1 MYKDYFGFREVPFSI
16 VPSSRYLFLSQR
28 HREAMQHLQ
37 AGLGQGGGFAMLT
50 GEVGTGKTTV
60 AKAMLASLDDKTASG
75 LILNPTFSSQ
85 DLLEAICD
93 EFSIDYPPQASLKQ
107 LSQAIYQYLQHNELQ
122 GINTLVVIDEAQHL
136 SAEVLE
142 QLRLLTNLETDDR
155 KLLKVLLIGQP
166 ELQQKLRTT
175 QLRQLAQRI
184 TGRYHLLPLSEGETR
199 QYIEFRLST
208 AGGDASLFS
217 KSAVAVINKASQGI
231 PRLINLIGD
240 KALQYAYH
248 SGEKRVSKSTAH
260 KACEDILSFQAPG
273 VGNSTQESALRQAIS
288 HYALPALLG
297 VSVAAGLY
305 WKGTDALSW
314 AQQTILPTKTSQIA
328 SETTVT
334 QPVVIAEPA
343 LEPIAQSV
351 RSQTDYPVE
360 LLQSLFRRDDKI
372 AAIQELYALWGYQA
386 GVLDGMCES
395 GANSLFQCQKYLG
408 TLGQIIEQNLPVV
421 MPLYHLGDESYV
433 VLYSA
438 NGDEVEVLN
447 GRERIVMP
455 KSWLEALWTGEYYS
469 IWQRD
474 IYTTLRL
481 NQQGEQV
488 AILDSKLSQVLGEP
502 ASGSDVFDKALER
515 KVELFQ
521 RWQKMDVDG
530 IAGRNTLKKLELMTQ
545 TDAPTLNAPMSKEPM
560 LNMDEPQEVLQ

>member
-1 MYKDYFGFREVPFSI
+1 MYKDYFGFLEVPFSI

-107 LSQAIYQYLQHNELQ
+107 LSQAIYQYLQHNEQQ

-184 TGRYHLLPLSEGETR
+184 TGRYHLLPFSEGETR

-248 SGEKRVSKSTAH
+248 SGEKCISKSTAH

-273 VGNSTQESALRQAIS
+273 VGNHAQDSALRQAMS
-288 HYALPALLG
+288 RYALPALLG
-297 VSVAAGLY
+297 ISVAAGLY
-305 WKGTDALSW
+305 WKGADALLW
-314 AQQTILPTKTSQIA
+314 VQQSVLQTQTLQANAPQVA
-328 SETTVT
+328 SESELTE
-334 QPVVIAEPA
+334 PVAIIEPTPDS
-343 LEPIAQSV
+343 LVQSD
-351 RSQTDYPVE
+351 RIQTDYPVA

-372 AAIQELYALWGYQA
+372 AAIQELYAVWGYQA

-395 GANSLFQCQKYLG
+395 GANNLFQCQKYLG
-408 TLGQIIEQNLPVV
+408 TLEQIIEQNLPVV

-433 VLYSA
+433 VLYRVK
-438 NGDEVEVLN
+438 GDEVEVLN
-447 GRERIVMP
+447 GRERIAMP

-521 RWQKMDVDG
+521 RWQRMDVDG

-545 TDAPTLNAPMSKEPM
+545 NGAPTLSG
-560 LNMDEPQEVLQ
+560 DEPKEVLQ